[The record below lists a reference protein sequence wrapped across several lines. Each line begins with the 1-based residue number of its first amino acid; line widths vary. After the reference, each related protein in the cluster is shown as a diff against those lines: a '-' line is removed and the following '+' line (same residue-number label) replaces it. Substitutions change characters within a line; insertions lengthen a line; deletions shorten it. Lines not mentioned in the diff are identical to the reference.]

1 MLNMLIK
8 MSKGKQTFWIT
19 CEECATTENHLFHSE
34 QVQKMISNTLLS
46 VSMSGI
52 LVLIDSL

>member
-1 MLNMLIK
+1 
-8 MSKGKQTFWIT
+8 MSKGKQMFWIT
-19 CEECATTENHLFHSE
+19 CATTENHLFHSE